1 MIGLAHG
8 GTRAEPGA
16 GCNRE
21 REAPDARSAQDGVTG
36 ERMTVSTSNGGVIDS
51 YEPVLVPSHF
61 LRVRGETA
69 LSRRNSVQPTRRAL
83 LRIRAAGDPP
93 VPPDLA
99 SWFTQRAFHFYVT
112 GLRLPGPGPI
122 PVRRPARRLK
132 TVFTDLDAACAH
144 MRAADGI
151 DYVIAM
157 ASGQSA
163 AAVALWRHARQQD
176 SGGHE
181 GGIRVA
187 DALILNSPAFPPR
200 TRLSLD
206 IACPVL
212 VLTAPA
218 TRQRRPPWRHP
229 AATAIQLGRHVTWLQ
244 LACGSAADSPDSG
257 AYFDQLGRWLGAYM
271 YGQGRDRLL

>member
-1 MIGLAHG
+1 
-8 GTRAEPGA
+8 
-16 GCNRE
+16 
-21 REAPDARSAQDGVTG
+21 
-36 ERMTVSTSNGGVIDS
+36 MTVSTSHGGVIDS
-51 YEPVLVPSHF
+51 CEPVLVPSHVI
-61 LRVRGETA
+61 RVRGETA

-83 LRIRAAGDPP
+83 LRIRVAGEPP

-99 SWFTQRAFHFYVT
+99 SWFTQRAFHFYLT
-112 GLRLPGPGPI
+112 GLRLPGLGAI
-122 PVRRPARRLK
+122 PVRRPARRLN

-151 DYVIAM
+151 DYVIVM

-176 SGGHE
+176 SSGKD
-181 GGIRVA
+181 GIRVA

-212 VLTAPA
+212 VLTVPES
-218 TRQRRPPWRHP
+218 RPRRPLRRRPG
-229 AATAIQLGRHVTWLQ
+229 ATAIQLGRHVTWLQ
-244 LACGSAADSPDSG
+244 LDSGGAADSPDSG
-257 AYFDQLGRWLGAYM
+257 AYFDELGRWLGAYM
-271 YGQGRDRLL
+271 YGQGRDQLL